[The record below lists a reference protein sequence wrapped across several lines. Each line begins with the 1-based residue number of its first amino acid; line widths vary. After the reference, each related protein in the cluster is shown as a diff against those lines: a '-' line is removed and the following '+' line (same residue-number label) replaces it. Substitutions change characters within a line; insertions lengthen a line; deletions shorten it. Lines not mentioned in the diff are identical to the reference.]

1 MGLIFGLWRYKRK
14 SLLPIIIAHIII
26 NSVVCAGY
34 WDDWLE
40 LQKINI
46 KTDYVAQFNE
56 LSKPANY
63 DPNDNAAGYYKKA
76 FELSVY
82 QPEQLSISIKT
93 WPKDL
98 PEEKQIILHD
108 WVSANSEALEQLT
121 LGTQKSYYWLKYQGN
136 SMFAVALPPLAEAR
150 NLMRV
155 LCSRAKLNAAKGD
168 FKAAF
173 SDLLVCY
180 QFGNHFTGPK
190 TLIEQLFGIG
200 LRTYTVKT
208 AFQILDKTKPN
219 PDLLRYFQQKF
230 TELPTEQSYIINF
243 TAEKL
248 VVYDGIQRTF
258 TDDGKSGGYVPKAS
272 VEQMINPPEAWKFL
286 FSDLTEE
293 QKSGW
298 ENLERRQTTELA
310 DKIFEYFNVV
320 RAKSPAR
327 LRNEGKSSEKVIKDM
342 TKDNPFLNTFTE
354 VELRPIEMSFRCRV
368 EADALITT
376 LALLR
381 YKAEKSQLPENLDQ
395 LVSTGYLKQLPMDPY
410 SDGSLVYRRIGDDFI
425 LYSLGADFDDDGGVY
440 GDWGKSMGGGDQVFW
455 PVGKPKEKTRE

>member
-1 MGLIFGLWRYKRK
+1 
-14 SLLPIIIAHIII
+14 
-26 NSVVCAGY
+26 
-34 WDDWLE
+34 
-40 LQKINI
+40 
-46 KTDYVAQFNE
+46 
-56 LSKPANY
+56 
-63 DPNDNAAGYYKKA
+63 
-76 FELSVY
+76 
-82 QPEQLSISIKT
+82 
-93 WPKDL
+93 
-98 PEEKQIILHD
+98 
-108 WVSANSEALEQLT
+108 
-121 LGTQKSYYWLKYQGN
+121 
-136 SMFAVALPPLAEAR
+136 MFAVALPPLAEAT

-155 LCSRAKLNAAKGD
+155 LCPRAKLNAAKGD

-190 TLIEQLFGIG
+190 TLIEQLVGIG
-200 LRTYTVKT
+200 LKGYTFKT
-208 AFQILDKTKPN
+208 AFNILDRTKLK

-230 TELPTEQSYIINF
+230 TELSTEQSCIIDF

-248 VVYDGIQRTF
+248 AVYDGIQMTF
-258 TDDGKSGGYVPKAS
+258 TDDGKGGGYVPKAS

-286 FSDLTEE
+286 FSDLPEE

-298 ENLERRQTTELA
+298 ENLERRQTAELA
-310 DKIFEYFNVV
+310 DKIFEYFNIV

-342 TKDNPFLNTFTE
+342 TKDNPFLDTFAE
-354 VELRPIEMSFRCRV
+354 VGLRPIEMSFRCRV

-381 YKAEKSQLPENLDQ
+381 YKAEKSRLPENLDQ

-410 SDGSLVYRRIGDDFI
+410 SDSTLVYKLIGDDFM

-440 GDWGKSMGGGDQVFW
+440 SDWGKSIGGGDQVFW
-455 PVGKPKEKTRE
+455 PVKRQREKR